1 MTDDLPERVIRKAQ
15 WRTLPLLF
23 LGYLVAYA
31 DRINIGF
38 AAETMNADLGF
49 SAAVYGIGAGLFF
62 AAYATLGIPAAAL
75 LHRFGVRQW
84 IGASMVAWGLVSAAM
99 MFITTPVE
107 FYVLRLLLG
116 PGMGGIALGRRQ
128 HQQRLVLHH
137 IAAGLGQQLAHGAGL
152 LGQQHMLHLHGFENT
167 QLGTAHHR
175 VTRGHTPLH
184 DARGHGG
191 QHCVFGS
198 CLR

>member
-1 MTDDLPERVIRKAQ
+1 MALVHGLWPRRVLRE
-15 WRTLPLLF
+15 
-23 LGYLVAYA
+23 GVAVFHALQVGA
-31 DRINIGF
+31 D
-38 AAETMNADLGF
+38 M
-49 SAAVYGIGAGLFF
+49 
-62 AAYATLGIPAAAL
+62 
-75 LHRFGVRQW
+75 VR
-84 IGASMVAWGLVSAAM
+84 
-99 MFITTPVE
+99 
-107 FYVLRLLLG
+107 VLRLLLG

-152 LGQQHMLHLHGFENT
+152 LGQQHMLHLHGLENA
-167 QLGTAHHR
+167 QLGTARHA
-175 VTRGHTPLH
+175 VALGHAPLH